1 MMVIIRVYVKQM
13 KYFNM
18 ISYKSGRRKKC
29 GDSYLLDGKIF
40 WTLTQIPKS
49 IKKKNDCQKRER
61 ERESEKSKL
70 KSLH

>member
-1 MMVIIRVYVKQM
+1 M

-49 IKKKNDCQKRER
+49 IKKKKIVRR
-61 ERESEKSKL
+61 ERESERARKVN
-70 KSLH
+70 